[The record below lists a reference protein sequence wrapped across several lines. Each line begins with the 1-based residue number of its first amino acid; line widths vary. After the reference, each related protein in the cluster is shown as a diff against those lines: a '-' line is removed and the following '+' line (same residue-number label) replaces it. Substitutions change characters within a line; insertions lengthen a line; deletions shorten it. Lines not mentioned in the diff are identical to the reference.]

1 MKTTIKQ
8 PKDVKRNWHEFDASK
23 FTLGRLSTKIAKI
36 LMGKDKLDY
45 TPHVDMGDY
54 VVVVNAEEVKF
65 TGRKIDQKKYTRY
78 SGYPGGITTTSL
90 KTMLVKKPT
99 FVIQEAVRGMLAK
112 TKLQKAQMRR
122 LKVVIGSKHDFKINN
137 IKAEI

>member
-1 MKTTIKQ
+1 
-8 PKDVKRNWHEFDASK
+8 
-23 FTLGRLSTKIAKI
+23 
-36 LMGKDKLDY
+36 MGKDKLDY